1 MALRLVFAGTPEFAA
16 THLQALINSPHEIQA
31 VYTQPDRPAG
41 RGRQLKP
48 SAVKSLA
55 IANNLQVFQPVTLK
69 DESVQA
75 QLKNINADL
84 LIVVAYG
91 LLLPKAVLEIPRLG
105 CINVHASLLPAWR
118 GAAPVQR
125 AIEAGDQES
134 GVTVMQMDEGLDT
147 GNILLQKICAINP
160 FENSGELLVGLA
172 SLGSEALIETLDL
185 LEKNKLT
192 AILQDNAK
200 ASYAHKITKA
210 EAELDWN
217 LSSEVLANKVRA
229 FNPWPVATMSFQ
241 NQVCRVWR
249 AVALTE
255 TTQQAVGTM
264 VAATKEGI
272 DIQCGQGMLRILEL
286 QLPGKKIQ
294 AAADFVNAYKM

>member
-1 MALRLVFAGTPEFAA
+1 MALRLIFAGTPEFAA
-16 THLQALINSPHEIQA
+16 THLQALINSPHEVRA
-31 VYTQPDRPAG
+31 VYTQPDRPEG

-55 IANNLQVFQPVTLK
+55 IANSLEVLQPITLK

-75 QLKNINADL
+75 SLKGFNADL

-91 LLLPKAVLEIPRLG
+91 LILPKVVLEVPRLG

-134 GVTVMQMDEGLDT
+134 GVTLMQMDEGLDT
-147 GNILLQKICAINP
+147 GNILLQKTYAINP
-160 FENSGELLVGLA
+160 LENSGELLAGLA
-172 SLGSEALIETLDL
+172 RLGSEALITALDL
-185 LEKNKLT
+185 LEQNKLT

-217 LSSEVLANKVRA
+217 LSAEVLANKVRA
-229 FNPWPVATMSFQ
+229 FNPWPVATMNFQ

-249 AVALTE
+249 AAALTE
-255 TTQQAVGTM
+255 TTQQAAGTI
-264 VAATKEGI
+264 VAASKEGI
-272 DIQCGQGMLRILEL
+272 DVQCGQGILRVLEL

-294 AAADFVNAYKM
+294 MAADFVNAYKM